1 MGFVDGKAVIV
12 LGATSGIGA
21 ATAELL
27 IHEGADVVL
36 GGRRAPEGDA
46 LARCLGS
53 HASFVS
59 CDVRDESEVEALA
72 AAVQARHERIDA
84 LVNCAGDAGAPG
96 GVAGLARAGLERTLA
111 VHLGGALTA
120 MKHVAPVMIEQGS
133 GSIVNVASIGAR
145 IAGWTGVAYAAAK
158 AGVVQATRSA
168 AVELGE
174 HGVRA
179 NSVSPGPILTG
190 IFGKGAGLDPA
201 DADGRAREL
210 EPLFTSVLAGWQPLR
225 RAGVPGDV
233 APACAWLV
241 SDASGFVNGLDLIV
255 DGGISAG
262 RPASVSLSERK
273 RIAEVLLASGTLAGE
288 RESATSLPVGAT
300 GSAVR
305 RSDSA

>member
-1 MGFVDGKAVIV
+1 MGSVDGKAVVV

-21 ATAELL
+21 AAAELL
-27 IHEGADVVL
+27 VEEGADVVL
-36 GGRRAPEGDA
+36 AARREREGQA
-46 LARCLGS
+46 LAERLGS
-53 HASFVS
+53 SARFVA
-59 CDVRDESEVEALA
+59 CDVRDESEIEALIA
-72 AAVQARHERIDA
+72 TARGRLGRIDA
-84 LVNCAGDAGAPG
+84 LVNCAGDAGARG
-96 GVAGLARAGLERTLA
+96 GVASLTRAGLEGTLA
-111 VHLGGALTA
+111 VHLGGTLAA
-120 MKHVAPVMIEQGS
+120 MRHVAPVMLEQGS

-201 DADGRAREL
+201 VADRHAREL
-210 EPLFTSVLAGWQPLR
+210 EPLFTSALTSWQPLR

-241 SDASGFVNGLDLIV
+241 SDASSFVNGHDLVV
-255 DGGISAG
+255 DGGICAG
-262 RPASVSLSERK
+262 RPGSVSLSERK
-273 RIAEVLLASGTLAGE
+273 RMAEVLLASDNSAEE
-288 RESATSLPVGAT
+288 RESTTRRPVRAAR
-300 GSAVR
+300 SAVR
-305 RSDSA
+305 RSGSA

>member
-27 IHEGADVVL
+27 VRDGADVVL
-36 GGRRAPEGDA
+36 GGRRAREGEA
-46 LARCLGS
+46 LARRLGS
-53 HASFVS
+53 RAQFVS
-59 CDVRDESEVEALA
+59 CDVREESSIEALVA
-72 AAVQARHERIDA
+72 SARGRLDRIDA
-84 LVNCAGDAGAPG
+84 LVNCAGDAGAAG
-96 GVAGLARAGLERTLA
+96 GVASLARAGLERTLA
-111 VHLGGALTA
+111 VHLGGTLAA
-120 MKHVAPVMIEQGS
+120 MRHVAPVMVEQGS

-201 DADGRAREL
+201 VADGRAREL
-210 EPLFTSVLAGWQPLR
+210 QPLFTSELASWQPLR
-225 RAGVPGDV
+225 RAGLPGDV
-233 APACAWLV
+233 APACAWLA
-241 SDASGFVNGLDLIV
+241 SDASTFVNGIDLVV

-262 RPASVSLSERK
+262 RPASVSRSERE
-273 RIAEVLLASGTLAGE
+273 RMAEVLLASGQLASE
-288 RESATSLPVGAT
+288 RESTTRQPVGAA

-305 RSDSA
+305 RSGSA